1 MGRLPESLKLEGLF
15 GSMVTLVM
23 VELRSYAPV
32 FLGQRGDRSSFSML
46 GLTLYGSRFLWDF
59 RGRLR
64 WVFGLGMSLDSR
76 VEYFSLSCHPTPTP
90 TYA

>member
-1 MGRLPESLKLEGLF
+1 
-15 GSMVTLVM
+15 MVTLVM

-59 RGRLR
+59 RGTAPMGIWARD
-64 WVFGLGMSLDSR
+64 V
-76 VEYFSLSCHPTPTP
+76 T
-90 TYA
+90 

>member
-59 RGRLR
+59 RGTAPMGIWARD
-64 WVFGLGMSLDSR
+64 V
-76 VEYFSLSCHPTPTP
+76 T
-90 TYA
+90 